1 MGLKFLGVVP
11 YGSVASDTQAFA
23 YCAQLPST
31 DAVVMSDFTG
41 ELYLPG
47 YVVCIDQAA
56 KSIVISVRGSIQP
69 HDFLADLVCSPVEVQ
84 LMGVRGHAHAGMLK
98 SARELDRR
106 LRAAVL
112 GLLLRPEHDDFRLVL
127 TGHSLGAGAATLL
140 AALWLSEP
148 ASGPMTR
155 LCSRLRVV
163 GYGTPM
169 VVSPDIAAE
178 LASHVTTVVM
188 GNDMVPRFSLASF
201 QRLRDRALEL
211 WGADGEL
218 LVVLDADWWR
228 EAPERRRA
236 LANQALGAAPH
247 ARLAPLPELAAPGR
261 IVWVDDHSL
270 ERDLRNI
277 NVLVSPTQLG
287 HDMTLCDDMFASH
300 LPQHYA
306 ALGSVPFPS
315 DFI

>member
-23 YCAQLPST
+23 YCAQLRST
-31 DAVVMSDFTG
+31 DAVVLSDFTG
-41 ELYLPG
+41 DLYLPG
-47 YVVCIDQAA
+47 YVVCIDEAA
-56 KSIVISVRGSIQP
+56 KSIVVSVRGSIQP
-69 HDFLADLVCSPVEVQ
+69 HDFLSDLVCEPVEVQ

-148 ASGPMTR
+148 DSEPMAR

-169 VVSPDIAAE
+169 VVSLDIAAE
-178 LASHVTTVVM
+178 LVSHVTTVVM

-211 WGADGEL
+211 WGADDEL
-218 LVVLDADWWR
+218 RVVLDADWWR
-228 EAPERRRA
+228 EAPARRRA
-236 LANQALGAAPH
+236 QANQAVGMAPP
-247 ARLAPLPELAAPGR
+247 ARTAPLPDLAAPGR
-261 IVWVDDHSL
+261 LVWVDDHSL
-270 ERDLRNI
+270 ERDIRDI
-277 NVLVSPTQLG
+277 DVLVSPTQFG
-287 HDMTLCDDMFASH
+287 NDMTLCQDMFAAH

-306 ALGSVPFPS
+306 ALGSVPFSS

>member
-1 MGLKFLGVVP
+1 
-11 YGSVASDTQAFA
+11 
-23 YCAQLPST
+23 
-31 DAVVMSDFTG
+31 
-41 ELYLPG
+41 
-47 YVVCIDQAA
+47 
-56 KSIVISVRGSIQP
+56 
-69 HDFLADLVCSPVEVQ
+69 
-84 LMGVRGHAHAGMLK
+84 MLK

-140 AALWLSEP
+140 AALWLSELDTE
-148 ASGPMTR
+148 PMAR

-169 VVSPDIAAE
+169 VVSLDIAAE

-211 WGADGEL
+211 WGADDEL
-218 LVVLDADWWR
+218 RVVLDADWWR
-228 EAPERRRA
+228 EAPARRRA
-236 LANQALGAAPH
+236 QANQAVGVAPP
-247 ARLAPLPELAAPGR
+247 ARTAPLPDLAAPGR
-261 IVWVDDHSL
+261 LVWVDDHSL
-270 ERDLRNI
+270 ERDLRDI
-277 NVLVSPTQLG
+277 DVLISPTQFGNDL
-287 HDMTLCDDMFASH
+287 TLCQDMFAAH

-306 ALGSVPFPS
+306 ALGSVPFSS

>member
-1 MGLKFLGVVP
+1 
-11 YGSVASDTQAFA
+11 VASDTQAFA
-23 YCAQLPST
+23 YCAQLRST
-31 DAVVMSDFTG
+31 DAVVLSDFTG
-41 ELYLPG
+41 DLYLPG
-47 YVVCIDQAA
+47 YVVCIDEAA
-56 KSIVISVRGSIQP
+56 KSIVVSVRGSIQP
-69 HDFLADLVCSPVEVQ
+69 HDFLSDLVCEPVEAQ

-140 AALWLSEP
+140 AALWLSELD
-148 ASGPMTR
+148 TE
-155 LCSRLRVV
+155 
-163 GYGTPM
+163 PM
-169 VVSPDIAAE
+169 VVSLDIAAE

-211 WGADGEL
+211 WGADDEL
-218 LVVLDADWWR
+218 RVVLDADWWR
-228 EAPERRRA
+228 EAPARRRA
-236 LANQALGAAPH
+236 QANQAVGVAPP
-247 ARLAPLPELAAPGR
+247 ARTAPLPDLAAPGR
-261 IVWVDDHSL
+261 LVWVDDHSL
-270 ERDLRNI
+270 ERDLRDI
-277 NVLVSPTQLG
+277 DVLISPTQFGNDL
-287 HDMTLCDDMFASH
+287 TLCQDMFAAH

-306 ALGSVPFPS
+306 ALGSVPFSS